1 VGCIGTVFMGAPYGW
16 EDLDAAV
23 RARRPHLKVGSG

>member
-16 EDLDAAV
+16 EDLDAA
-23 RARRPHLKVGSG
+23 PHLKVGSG